1 MAEIRRSLIFKA
13 LSIVNVVLSGGDH
26 MDLCVRGEGG
36 ALGSACHS
44 EVQGSHSALLLPS
57 RLFELDLM
65 RC

>member
-1 MAEIRRSLIFKA
+1 
-13 LSIVNVVLSGGDH
+13 
-26 MDLCVRGEGG
+26 MDLCVKGEGG

-44 EVQGSHSALLLPS
+44 EVQGSHPALLLPS